1 MTPAFR
7 LTIDGLDISARLAPR
22 LESLTL
28 TDARGFEVDTL
39 DVSLSDH
46 DGALAIP
53 RRGAVV
59 SLALG
64 WAGELLEDKGTY
76 VVDEVEHTGAPDRLT
91 IRARSADLRSSLTK
105 KLECSYHALT
115 LGDILRTI
123 AGRNKLRAVVPADL
137 AALDTAHLD
146 QTGESDANLLTRLAL
161 EHGAIA
167 TVKAGKLLFIRPGQ
181 ATTASGQ
188 PLPPVVITRSSGD
201 SHRFMVADRASF
213 TAVRANYH
221 DVKLGQRAF
230 VIVGSEE
237 EIDGTEVET
246 PTQPTAANLKELRH
260 TYASRTNALR
270 AARAELARIQR
281 GLATFQITLARG
293 RADLFPEVPVTVQG
307 WKPEIDA
314 AGWLITRATHRVDGQ
329 GFVTTLDLEL
339 KATAEAAPSTPSS
352 SG

>member
-7 LTIDGLDISARLAPR
+7 LIVDGLDLTARIAPR
-22 LESLTL
+22 LESLNL

-53 RRGAVV
+53 RRGATV

-64 WAGELLEDKGTY
+64 WAGEPLEDKGTY
-76 VVDEVEHTGAPDRLT
+76 LVDEVEHTGAPDRLA

-123 AGRNKLRAVVPADL
+123 AGRNGLEAIIPADL

-146 QTGESDANLLTRLAL
+146 QTGESDANLLTRLAR

-201 SHRFMVADRASF
+201 AHRFLVADRASF

-221 DVKLGQRAF
+221 DVKLGARAF
-230 VIVGSEE
+230 VVVGTEE
-237 EIDGTEVET
+237 TIDGTEVET

-260 TYASRTNALR
+260 TYASRTNAQR
-270 AARAELARIQR
+270 AAKAELARIQR
-281 GLATFQITLARG
+281 GLATFQITLAHG
-293 RADLFPEVPVTVQG
+293 RADLFPEVPVTVRG
-307 WKPEIDA
+307 FKAEIDA
-314 AGWLITRATHRVDGQ
+314 TNWLITRATHRVDGQ
-329 GFVTTLDLEL
+329 GFVTMLDLEMQ
-339 KATAEAAPSTPSS
+339 ATAADAPRTLSST
-352 SG
+352 G